1 MPFVSVKWI
10 VQSLVSVSLVFG
22 TASTWAGTPVANLKP
37 VAGAEAAPA
46 PLTFREW
53 KAAKIYRSQS
63 RLRQLQS
70 QYRDLRQKAPRSP
83 RLPLL
88 HQELSQEQWNLEV
101 AQDLTTR
108 DYLYLYVKG
117 ADVRPRLGEIAAR
130 LSPEEVGLFLESYFQ
145 LMERSQPA
153 SVKRNRLGIQ
163 APSNL

>member
-1 MPFVSVKWI
+1 MFVFAFRH
-10 VQSLVSVSLVFG
+10 SLLTGLVVLAG
-22 TASTWAGTPVANLKP
+22 LASAQASAPVA
-37 VAGAEAAPA
+37 AAPSAPAVSPTPA

-53 KAAKIYRSQS
+53 KAAKIQRSQR
-63 RLRQLQS
+63 RLQALRV
-70 QYRDLRQKAPRSP
+70 QYAGQRAANPRSP

-88 HQELSQEQWNLEV
+88 QQELAQEHWNLEV

-117 ADVRPRLGEIAAR
+117 QDVRPRLGEIAAR

-153 SVKRNRLGIQ
+153 PAKRARLGSQ
-163 APSNL
+163 M